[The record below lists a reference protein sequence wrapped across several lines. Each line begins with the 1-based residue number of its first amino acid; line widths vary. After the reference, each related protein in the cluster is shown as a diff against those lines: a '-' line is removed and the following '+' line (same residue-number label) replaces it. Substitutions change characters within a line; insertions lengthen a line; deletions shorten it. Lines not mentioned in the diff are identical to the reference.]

1 MLLSTCPNCN
11 AKFRVA
17 PEQLN
22 VRQGHVMCGRCRH
35 VFNAFESLKRVEDEP
50 APETI
55 DYSIVAGKNSV
66 DDTRLPAAP
75 DLVAELDVADD
86 LGEPP
91 AIELADVPQAP
102 VAQSALD
109 ARIDEDIDADTDE
122 SAAATVSATVPAAE
136 TDTATQEDMD
146 RTIPQAPG
154 VAETAAGG
162 SESVERRTAEAGA
175 PATDVDAT
183 AATIAIPESFRPA
196 TANPL
201 IAGKLPQQRSA
212 SAVWGWLVAVAA
224 LVLIVQLTFVYLG
237 WIFQHVPQ
245 ARPAF
250 TAVCDVLGCV
260 VPLSRDVAAIKVE
273 SSDLVEQPG
282 KPGRI
287 LLSAI
292 VANRSALKQSFP
304 VLEIVLTDAK
314 ETVIASRV
322 LQPSA
327 YLGRLPSEVEGI
339 APNTELYINLNL
351 DLSGGATASGYAVRV
366 FYP

>member
-11 AKFRVA
+11 ARFRVA

-50 APETI
+50 QHEPI
-55 DYSIVAGKNSV
+55 DYSIVAG
-66 DDTRLPAAP
+66 AAP
-75 DLVAELDVADD
+75 REDASEPTAVDPTPEQYASDVAPTQA
-86 LGEPP
+86 LYASTPEEHEQFVATTVTVEEPP
-91 AIELADVPQAP
+91 PIPTAEGQFDADV
-102 VAQSALD
+102 
-109 ARIDEDIDADTDE
+109 
-122 SAAATVSATVPAAE
+122 
-136 TDTATQEDMD
+136 D
-146 RTIPQAPG
+146 RTIPQAP
-154 VAETAAGG
+154 AQ
-162 SESVERRTAEAGA
+162 SEALTQNSDPPALPHQSVKASDD
-175 PATDVDAT
+175 PV
-183 AATIAIPESFRPA
+183 AIPESFRPH

-201 IAGKLPQQRSA
+201 IGGKIPTQRKPSWVWRWLAAGAALALLAQVAYQLTHVYRAWTVEHLPQVA
-212 SAVWGWLVAVAA
+212 S
-224 LVLIVQLTFVYLG
+224 VLTS
-237 WIFQHVPQ
+237 
-245 ARPAF
+245 
-250 TAVCDVLGCV
+250 VCNTVGCV
-260 VPLSRDVAAIKVE
+260 MPLGRDVNAIKVE

-292 VANRSALKQSFP
+292 VANRGALKQAFP

-322 LQPSA
+322 LEPAA
-327 YLGRLPSEVEGI
+327 YLGRVPTQAEGI

-351 DLSGGATASGYAVRV
+351 DLIGGATASGYAVRV